1 MKKQK
6 LSLYIHIPF
15 CVSKC
20 SYCNFCSF
28 VADERMM
35 LDYIAALKLE
45 IENACIHYKDRQ
57 VSTIYVGGGTPSVL
71 PSGGIQEILDVIRD
85 NFDVSNEVD
94 ITIEANPNTFTKEKA
109 AEYKRAGCNR
119 LSMGLQAKNQKHL
132 NLLNRPHTFLQ
143 AKEAINYAI
152 LSGITDI
159 NIDLLLG
166 IPYQNI
172 WDIKELLQSV
182 VELPIT
188 HISAYSLINE
198 PDTPLTKKIQQKCVP
213 EQNSLDVVNFYDFT
227 VDFLAQNGFFR
238 YEISN
243 FSKPGYQ
250 SKHNLNY
257 WQRGEFVGFGLGAY
271 SFYEGTHWQN
281 TSKLTEYLKEP
292 TNAIV
297 EKEKETLL
305 TAKEETIMLAL
316 RTAKGLDIR
325 AYNEQFGADFLREH
339 HSALDFLIN
348 KAGLLEIVDGFV
360 RATNFYMTNTIILKL
375 FDFE

>member
-35 LDYIAALKLE
+35 LDYLAALRLE

-57 VSTIYVGGGTPSVL
+57 VSTIYIGGGTPSVL
-71 PSGGIQEILDVIRD
+71 PSGGIQDILDVIRD
-85 NFDVSNEVD
+85 NFEVSNEVD
-94 ITIEANPNTFTKEKA
+94 ITIEANPNTFTKQKA

-132 NLLNRPHTFLQ
+132 NMLNRPHTFLQ

-198 PDTPLTKKIQQKCVP
+198 PDTPLTKKLQQKGVP

-227 VDFLAQNGFFR
+227 VDFLAQNGF
-238 YEISN
+238 
-243 FSKPGYQ
+243 
-250 SKHNLNY
+250 
-257 WQRGEFVGFGLGAY
+257 
-271 SFYEGTHWQN
+271 
-281 TSKLTEYLKEP
+281 
-292 TNAIV
+292 
-297 EKEKETLL
+297 
-305 TAKEETIMLAL
+305 
-316 RTAKGLDIR
+316 
-325 AYNEQFGADFLREH
+325 
-339 HSALDFLIN
+339 
-348 KAGLLEIVDGFV
+348 
-360 RATNFYMTNTIILKL
+360 
-375 FDFE
+375 